1 MKSDAQLKQE
11 VEDELKWA
19 EGVPSDAVH
28 VRVDRGCVTLTGEV
42 DWGSQRYTAELVAGR
57 TLGVI
62 GVMNQIAVKRDA
74 DPALIAEQI
83 AAALKHHAIDD
94 AKKLQIDVKDGVV
107 TLRGEVSSLEEQRA
121 VHGVACASF
130 GVRQVVDLTT
140 VAESKAAQ
148 EGNGRAG
155 GPAG

>member
-1 MKSDAQLKQE
+1 MKTDAQLKQE

-19 EGVPSDAVH
+19 EGVPSDAIK

-42 DWGSQRYTAELVAGR
+42 DWGSQRCTAELVASR

-83 AAALKHHAIDD
+83 AVALKHHALDD
-94 AKKLQIDVKDGVV
+94 ARKVLIEVKDGIV
-107 TLRGEVSSLEEQRA
+107 TLRGEVGSLEEKRA

-140 VAESKAAQ
+140 VA
-148 EGNGRAG
+148 
-155 GPAG
+155 